1 MFNFFKNLFMS
12 NLKKERLRKEQ
23 IRGTIKQL
31 MKVRGL
37 RSISITN
44 YHKWKKQDS
53 NEWLHSLKI
62 DIQDGYL
69 HMYGFRN
76 SKDDTRAGKRL
87 ENISIEQYN
96 DAYMQVMNIINDEEK
111 IPSNVKRN
119 ILVKLAR

>member
-1 MFNFFKNLFMS
+1 MFDFFKNLFMS

-37 RSISITN
+37 RSISVTN

-62 DIQDGYL
+62 DIQNGYL

-76 SKDDTRAGKRL
+76 SKYDTRAGKRL
-87 ENISIEQYN
+87 ENLSIEQYN
-96 DAYMQVMNIINDEEK
+96 DAYMQVMNIIDDEEK

>member
-1 MFNFFKNLFMS
+1 MPS
-12 NLKKERLRKEQ
+12 LKKEKLRKEQ

-37 RSISITN
+37 RSISVTN

-87 ENISIEQYN
+87 ENLSIEQYN
-96 DAYMQVMNIINDEEK
+96 DAYMQVMNIIDDEEK

>member
-12 NLKKERLRKEQ
+12 SLKKEKLRKEQ

-37 RSISITN
+37 RSISVTN

-96 DAYMQVMNIINDEEK
+96 DAYMQVMNIIDDEEK

>member
-1 MFNFFKNLFMS
+1 MFNFFKNLFMPS
-12 NLKKERLRKEQ
+12 LKKEKLRKEQ

-37 RSISITN
+37 RSISVTN

-87 ENISIEQYN
+87 ENLSIEQYN
-96 DAYMQVMNIINDEEK
+96 DAYMQVMNIIDDEEK
-111 IPSNVKRN
+111 MPSNVKRN

>member
-1 MFNFFKNLFMS
+1 MIEFIKKIFMS
-12 NLKKERLRKEQ
+12 KNKKENFRKEQ

-44 YHKWKKQDS
+44 YNKWKKQEES
-53 NEWLHSLKI
+53 QWLHSLKI

-69 HMYGFRN
+69 YMYGFRKSRN
-76 SKDDTRAGKRL
+76 DNRAGKRL
-87 ENISIEQYN
+87 ENLSLDQY
-96 DAYMQVMNIINDEEK
+96 DEAYAQVRNIFEDEDK

-119 ILVKLAR
+119 ILVKIDR